1 MDSRRQS
8 GSHKARLVDFDD
20 LVAAYRVLAEHG
32 VIDAYGH
39 VSMRSP
45 ENPQRYFIA
54 RSLAPQV
61 VQADD
66 IMEYDLDSR
75 PLDERGRESVRE
87 RFIHGEV
94 YKARPEV
101 MAVVHNHSPSV
112 IPFSVTGV
120 PMRPIYHM
128 AAFIGEGVPNFEI
141 RDVEKGTDLLVKTPQ
156 LGAALA
162 KTLGKSPASLMRG
175 HGAVVV
181 GENIARAVGRSVYL
195 EQSAR
200 LQMQAMALSES
211 VVYLDEAEVR
221 ASVPVQDYKRAW
233 PMWREKALA
242 AARTDRK

>member
-1 MDSRRQS
+1 MDY
-8 GSHKARLVDFDD
+8 LDD
-20 LVAAYRVLAEHG
+20 LVAAYRILAEHG

-45 ENPQRYFIA
+45 ENPQRYYIA
-54 RSLAPQV
+54 RSLAPESVQV
-61 VQADD
+61 ED

-87 RFIHGEV
+87 RFIHGEI

-101 MAVVHNHSPSV
+101 VAVVHNHSPSV

-128 AAFIGEGVPNFEI
+128 ASFIGDGVPNFEI
-141 RDVEKGTDLLVKTPQ
+141 RKVAKGTDLLVKTPK

-162 KTLGKSPASLMRG
+162 KTLGKSSAALMRG
-175 HGAVVV
+175 HGSVTV
-181 GENIARAVGRSVYL
+181 GENIARAVGRSIYL

-200 LQMQAMALSES
+200 LQMQAMTLAKK
-211 VVYLDEAEVR
+211 VTYLDAAEVK
-221 ASVPVQDYKRAW
+221 ASSPVQDYKRAW

-242 AARTDRK
+242 RAKADRK